1 MCILMLDR
9 LHTSYVYLLNILN
22 ILELQ
27 KWKETQKKDSY
38 FSQEIFIEKKTK
50 KKVKLS
56 SPKVFPWRQNWRR
69 RTIFVCEEK
78 LLQYFETLNQLLKKK
93 LCMKTNKNPK
103 NIKINIFLFKICAS
117 KAQKLWTKNI
127 LKLMF
132 F

>member
-50 KKVKLS
+50 KKS
-56 SPKVFPWRQNWRR
+56 
-69 RTIFVCEEK
+69 
-78 LLQYFETLNQLLKKK
+78 
-93 LCMKTNKNPK
+93 
-103 NIKINIFLFKICAS
+103 
-117 KAQKLWTKNI
+117 
-127 LKLMF
+127 
-132 F
+132 